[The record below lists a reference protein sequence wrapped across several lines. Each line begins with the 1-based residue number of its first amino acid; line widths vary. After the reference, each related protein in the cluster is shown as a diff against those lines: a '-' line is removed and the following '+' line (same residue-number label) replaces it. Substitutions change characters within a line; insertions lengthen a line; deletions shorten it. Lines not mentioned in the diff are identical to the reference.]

1 MSHDIETF
9 EIAEGTTPDYTAT
22 LRGKPAVAGGVG
34 DPIPGSVLD
43 SLTLTYFQ
51 EYSEEIIN
59 SRNAQNVLQINGVTV
74 DEDGL
79 LTWTLGVA
87 DTAILD
93 DSLHQ
98 EPHLARFDF
107 TFPGAN
113 GTEVSRHEV
122 RLLVKNFRV
131 TP

>member
-9 EIAEGTTPDYTAT
+9 DIAEGTTPDYIAT
-22 LRGKPAVAGGVG
+22 LLDKDLNA
-34 DPIPGSVLD
+34 IPGSVLD
-43 SLTLTYFQ
+43 TLTLTYFQ

-59 SRNAQNVLQINGVTV
+59 SRSLQNVLQLNGVTV
-74 DEDGL
+74 DEAGQL
-79 LTWTLGVA
+79 RWTLTA
-87 DTAILD
+87 QDSAILD

-107 TFPGAN
+107 SYPGTA